1 MSNSIKVM
9 AAVLIVAGALALVY
23 GGFSYT
29 RRDKAASIGPVD
41 LMVDKK
47 ERVNLPVWMGV
58 GAILVGGSLLL
69 VGNRK
74 L

>member
-1 MSNSIKVM
+1 MSNTIRVI

-29 RRDKAASIGPVD
+29 RRTTAASIGPLD
-41 LMVDKK
+41 LMVDKQ

-74 L
+74 H